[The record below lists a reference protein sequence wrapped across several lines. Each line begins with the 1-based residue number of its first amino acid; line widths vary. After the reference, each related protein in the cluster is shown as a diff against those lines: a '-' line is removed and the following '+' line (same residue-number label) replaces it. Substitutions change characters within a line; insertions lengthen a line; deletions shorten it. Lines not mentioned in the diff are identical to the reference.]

1 MNIGYLEEGDNGT
14 KILLV
19 FMERH
24 MLKTRTSIRKASII
38 SSKENSQSNRS
49 RFSSTVTA
57 K

>member
-14 KILLV
+14 KIVLV